1 MIQDEIKAECKA
13 LAELLC
19 RKNTDYGDAAEK
31 SPVLLPF
38 LPPRTA
44 IFVRMSDKIERM
56 KKLLTSQACVGSCEE
71 TFQDTVRD
79 LAGYCVL
86 LLITDKK
93 TLASMNDEKETN
105 LDQTKNG

>member
-1 MIQDEIKAECKA
+1 MTQDEIKAECKA

-19 RKNTDYGDAAEK
+19 RKNTDYGDSAEK

-56 KKLLTSQACVGSCEE
+56 RTLLTRQACAVVQDE

-86 LLITDKK
+86 LLITGKK
-93 TLASMNDEKETN
+93 NSVSSNDEE
-105 LDQTKNG
+105 DDEEE

>member
-1 MIQDEIKAECKA
+1 MTQDEIKAECKA

-19 RKNTDYGDAAEK
+19 RKNTDYGDSAEK

-86 LLITDKK
+86 LLITGKK
-93 TLASMNDEKETN
+93 SSVSSKNNDEDDEEE
-105 LDQTKNG
+105 

>member
-1 MIQDEIKAECKA
+1 MTQDEIKSECKA
-13 LAELLC
+13 LAELIC

-38 LPPRTA
+38 LPSRTA

-56 KKLLTSQACVGSCEE
+56 RTLLNSQACAVVHDE

-86 LLITDKK
+86 LLITGKK
-93 TLASMNDEKETN
+93 SSVSSKNNEEDDEEE
-105 LDQTKNG
+105 